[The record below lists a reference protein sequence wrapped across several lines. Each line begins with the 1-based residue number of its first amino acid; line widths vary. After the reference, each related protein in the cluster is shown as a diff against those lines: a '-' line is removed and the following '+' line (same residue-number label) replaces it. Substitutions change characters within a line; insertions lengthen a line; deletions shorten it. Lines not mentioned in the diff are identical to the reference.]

1 MPVVSIFKMMAK
13 FCQFKTRIDKYFT
26 NPDFKVTVSK
36 GWDVPTSVGSTRGDY
51 SCCLRQSCF
60 TLGLSEQQRSS
71 AFKNSVFTLFGHI
84 SDFSQNG
91 QQYLFSWLGPN
102 TPSAHFVLMFCW
114 HSRVFV
120 GVFGSFLDKPSA
132 LNPFPSCHICWV
144 SVLWLSWFL
153 FFAPSKLNFQHDVP
167 SCASLSA
174 ALKNNFRSSASGCH
188 HFCFYFWINCVR
200 DTLDLSKGG
209 LQSVSYSLEEAG
221 KEMSAL

>member
-1 MPVVSIFKMMAK
+1 ML
-13 FCQFKTRIDKYFT
+13 
-26 NPDFKVTVSK
+26 
-36 GWDVPTSVGSTRGDY
+36 VPHGEIT
-51 SCCLRQSCF
+51 
-60 TLGLSEQQRSS
+60 GLTEQQRSS
-71 AFKNSVFTLFGHI
+71 AFKNSAFTRFGRI
-84 SDFSQNG
+84 SDFNLRMVNNIYS
-91 QQYLFSWLGPN
+91 LDL
-102 TPSAHFVLMFCW
+102 VLVLLQLISCW
-114 HSRVFV
+114 CSVDTRVC
-120 GVFGSFLDKPSA
+120 GRFLDKPSA
-132 LNPFPSCHICWV
+132 LNPFPSRHICWL

-209 LQSVSYSLEEAG
+209 LQSVSSSLEEAG